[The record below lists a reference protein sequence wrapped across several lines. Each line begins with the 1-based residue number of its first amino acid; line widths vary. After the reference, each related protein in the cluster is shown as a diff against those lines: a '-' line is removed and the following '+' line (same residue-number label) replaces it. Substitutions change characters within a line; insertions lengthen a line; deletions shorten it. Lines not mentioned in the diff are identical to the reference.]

1 MSKTGGKSSG
11 KTAKKRQA
19 TPPPQTQLQ
28 RTLFHALGSLRE
40 GAYAIA
46 GCAVIA
52 GVLMLL
58 HMRPFG

>member
-1 MSKTGGKSSG
+1 MAKQSSTKTPK
-11 KTAKKRQA
+11 KKREPA
-19 TPPPQTQLQ
+19 PPPQTEAH
-28 RTLFHALGSLRE
+28 RTFTHALGSLRE
-40 GAYAIA
+40 GAYAVI

>member
-1 MSKTGGKSSG
+1 MSKSGKSPG
-11 KTAKKRQA
+11 KPAKKRQA
-19 TPPPQTQLQ
+19 APPSQTSME